1 MTIVGSAGFDCL
13 NRGRKHKSEEEEAR
27 RPQQHLALL
36 MLTSAVPSLLTVDMT
51 LYHLLLYCMSL
62 LVAGAVK
69 LEPLVLP

>member
-1 MTIVGSAGFDCL
+1 
-13 NRGRKHKSEEEEAR
+13 
-27 RPQQHLALL
+27 

-51 LYHLLLYCMSL
+51 LNHLLLYCMSL